1 MCKNKYNCLKTE
13 NSWLKIKTK
22 HQYLRHLIL
31 MYKTCGRYFCNHEV
45 KVGKS
50 LLKKKPENDGKYEG
64 KGWHQ
69 VADGWS

>member
-1 MCKNKYNCLKTE
+1 
-13 NSWLKIKTK
+13 
-22 HQYLRHLIL
+22 

-69 VADGWS
+69 VADG